1 MIYLMSFRLVEAG
14 FTDPSPHRQLVV
26 ATRLASPFRLF
37 RRRLTGGL
45 VGDNASTPSTLGPV
59 TERQQSTSLRTLP
72 APGPL
77 AYLLPHHG
85 LVRGST
91 VQVTGVSSLQAGLIA
106 TVTGAGGWAAMIG
119 TPGLGLLAA
128 VEMGAELRRCA
139 VVNHVGTADPVEV
152 AAILVDGIDLVVLSL
167 PGASVS
173 LSRARAI
180 TARTRKNDAVLV
192 VTEGRWPTVDLYLDA
207 RVAGYTGLS
216 EGYGRITGV
225 SLDVEATARGRQPRR
240 ARIHIGGGQGVVSW
254 TTVGHGVTQA
264 ALKVAR

>member
-1 MIYLMSFRLVEAG
+1 MAEIPARSAG
-14 FTDPSPHRQLVV
+14 P
-26 ATRLASPFRLF
+26 TRAS
-37 RRRLTGGL
+37 LTALTCTNPTTG
-45 VGDNASTPSTLGPV
+45 TEGPV
-59 TERQQSTSLRTLP
+59 AERKPSTSLRTLP

-77 AYLLPHHG
+77 ADFLPHHG

-91 VQVTGVSSLQAGLIA
+91 VQVTGASSLQAGLIA
-106 TVTGAGGWAAMIG
+106 AVTGAGGWAAMIG

-139 VVNHVGTADPVEV
+139 VVNDVGASDPVEV
-152 AAILVDGIDLVVLSL
+152 AAVLVDGIDLVVLSL
-167 PGASVS
+167 AGANVS

-192 VTEGRWPTVDLYLDA
+192 VTEGRWPTVDLHLDA
-207 RVAGYTGLS
+207 RVVGYTGLG

-225 SLDVEATARGRQPRR
+225 SLDLAATVRGRQPRR

-254 TTVGHGVTQA
+254 TTVDHGVTQG